1 MSEALHRTVI
11 RINGFALHRPRL
23 TPIFIAIVLM
33 TVLSLMF
40 VWSRLQAIN
49 LEYSISHLE
58 SQIRSGN
65 EEVKRL
71 KLETA
76 HLGSHQ
82 RIEQL
87 ARHELGLRP
96 PAPGQII
103 RVE

>member
-1 MSEALHRTVI
+1 MSEALQKTVI
-11 RINGFALHRPRL
+11 RINGFVLQRPRL
-23 TPIFIAIVLM
+23 TPIFIAIILVAS
-33 TVLSLMF
+33 LSLMF

-58 SQIRSGN
+58 GQIRSGT

-71 KLETA
+71 KLEAA

>member
-1 MSEALHRTVI
+1 MAEALQRTVV
-11 RINGFALHRPRL
+11 RINGFVLHRPRL
-23 TPIFIAIVLM
+23 TPVFIAIILM
-33 TVLSLMF
+33 ATLSLLF

-49 LEYSISHLE
+49 LEYDISRLE

-71 KLETA
+71 KLEAA

-82 RIEQL
+82 RIERL
-87 ARHELGLRP
+87 ARQQLGLRP

-103 RVE
+103 RVD